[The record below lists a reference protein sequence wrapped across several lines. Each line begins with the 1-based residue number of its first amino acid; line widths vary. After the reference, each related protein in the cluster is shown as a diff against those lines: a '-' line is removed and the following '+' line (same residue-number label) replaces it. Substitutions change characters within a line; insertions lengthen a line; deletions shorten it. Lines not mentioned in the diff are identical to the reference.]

1 MDLDKVKHR
10 VIRRFGVEL
19 SAAAVIIIAFL
30 AFRDS
35 TDILIGLLII
45 YLICLSVIYAF
56 RKGT

>member
-35 TDILIGLLII
+35 TDILLGLLVI

>member
-35 TDILIGLLII
+35 TDILLGLLII